1 MTRPSKEILSALYT
15 DQNKTDIEI
24 GELYGVTD
32 VSVSKWRKALGV
44 PTKSQLVRSGSELA
58 SGLQDLTPV
67 QLAELYSSMGQ
78 RAIAKLYGVSKPTIA
93 SRLKKFGIQPISKTD
108 RSTSI
113 QSLTDIQKEVCI
125 GTLLGDGHILDRG
138 ALKVFHYYGQLPYLR
153 GTHKVLSPLVL
164 PIYYE
169 EREMDNGRMTFG
181 FGFRTVQ
188 HSWFQSLRS
197 IFYPEGEK
205 IYPES
210 VLRSLSPRSLA
221 YWYFD
226 DGHLD
231 SGLPSFAVGS
241 LTDAKFSSLLSLF
254 GQRFS
259 LDVYEKTAPETNRLL
274 CIRARSA
281 DAFFSL
287 IKEYATPDLL
297 YKLPPKHWPQGV
309 LPRLPAKTKDALLL
323 PKHLSD
329 EAKQWRSLDADDKS
343 GVVEL
348 FTAYWEQ
355 AGFPYHVP
363 RPEELEVL
371 LSVEAQHVIQGGEI
385 KIRQVGQGICQG
397 ICRSIWQASSYGSKS
412 PFELFSDRNS
422 LRDLIQFCLNTGEV
436 PNQARLRAAL
446 RYWRRNGVYNFR
458 PSAAKALVDRYC
470 RPGGVV
476 LDPCSGYGGRLL
488 GSVLSTA
495 KPTYIGYEPATETYA
510 GLRELHSWVCQ
521 YLPELKDKVQ
531 VFQQP
536 SEEAAFPRAD
546 MVLTSPP
553 YWKREHYSSEPTQSS
568 SRFQTYEVWLLNFWS
583 VVLEK
588 SVQCLNPG
596 GWLILNVDD
605 FKLGGRSYPLVAD
618 TIRIVQDLG
627 FKAPEILTYLMPGGG
642 SDKPQTESVL
652 CWPKGSGSTYSIPS
666 EALPELP
673 RCAECGRATPLS
685 DLDQVKVCQR
695 CLNTLMRVCWC
706 GVSFRV
712 RRKDHLFHDANCYA
726 KYKRALHR
734 QENPSSGVRVFKCQR
749 CSNSW
754 ETPESGNFKFCP
766 SCKEALEV
774 VGRTKV
780 CAYRHCD
787 LQFVDTSTKN
797 SMKFCRPE
805 HQRREKLFRSGLAK
819 DLSYFRT

>member
-1 MTRPSKEILSALYT
+1 
-15 DQNKTDIEI
+15 
-24 GELYGVTD
+24 
-32 VSVSKWRKALGV
+32 
-44 PTKSQLVRSGSELA
+44 
-58 SGLQDLTPV
+58 
-67 QLAELYSSMGQ
+67 
-78 RAIAKLYGVSKPTIA
+78 
-93 SRLKKFGIQPISKTD
+93 
-108 RSTSI
+108 
-113 QSLTDIQKEVCI
+113 
-125 GTLLGDGHILDRG
+125 
-138 ALKVFHYYGQLPYLR
+138 
-153 GTHKVLSPLVL
+153 
-164 PIYYE
+164 
-169 EREMDNGRMTFG
+169 MDNGRVTFG

-188 HSWFQSLRS
+188 HSWLQSLRS

-231 SGLPSFAVGS
+231 SGLPYFAVGS
-241 LTDAKFSSLLSLF
+241 LTNDKFSSLLSLF

-259 LDVYEKTAPETNRLL
+259 LDVYEKPASETNRLL
-274 CIRARSA
+274 GIRARSA

-309 LPRLPAKTKDALLL
+309 LSRLPAKTKDALLL

-329 EAKQWRSLDADDKS
+329 EAKQWGSLDADDKS
-343 GVVEL
+343 GV
-348 FTAYWEQ
+348 
-355 AGFPYHVP
+355 
-363 RPEELEVL
+363 
-371 LSVEAQHVIQGGEI
+371 
-385 KIRQVGQGICQG
+385 
-397 ICRSIWQASSYGSKS
+397 
-412 PFELFSDRNS
+412 
-422 LRDLIQFCLNTGEV
+422 
-436 PNQARLRAAL
+436 
-446 RYWRRNGVYNFR
+446 
-458 PSAAKALVDRYC
+458 
-470 RPGGVV
+470 
-476 LDPCSGYGGRLL
+476 
-488 GSVLSTA
+488 
-495 KPTYIGYEPATETYA
+495 
-510 GLRELHSWVCQ
+510 
-521 YLPELKDKVQ
+521 
-531 VFQQP
+531 
-536 SEEAAFPRAD
+536 
-546 MVLTSPP
+546 
-553 YWKREHYSSEPTQSS
+553 
-568 SRFQTYEVWLLNFWS
+568 
-583 VVLEK
+583 
-588 SVQCLNPG
+588 
-596 GWLILNVDD
+596 
-605 FKLGGRSYPLVAD
+605 
-618 TIRIVQDLG
+618 
-627 FKAPEILTYLMPGGG
+627 PEILTYLMPGGG

-706 GVSFRV
+706 GTSFRV

-726 KYKRALHR
+726 KYNRALHR

-749 CSNSW
+749 CSDSW

-766 SCKEALEV
+766 SCKEALEI